1 MSSSDLNTKLAN
13 PPCSPESVSPGSITT
28 LHIEKL
34 VAGGLG
40 LGRLNGQVVLCTGG
54 IPGER
59 VQVEILQKRKGVVQG
74 KILEVQESAESRVLP
89 VCPVVEQCGGCQLQH
104 IQYDAQLVQ
113 KRLMLEDTLRRI
125 AKISDV
131 TISPVIASP
140 QSYGYRQVLR
150 MGIVKG
156 PDGVFLGFFKAGT
169 QQLLPVDRCYLVDEK
184 IQAILTAVCSNL
196 RSSAIKE
203 GKLESVEIRWSE
215 LDNEGLLIFR
225 GRALAPN
232 YIEDLINACTEIPT
246 ITGCIYEHIPDESQS
261 RRRGKD
267 EPFVKGTDHL
277 WENFGGLRL
286 KIGYQSFMQANW
298 ACFQFIGEIL
308 ETWLGNLQGQRILE
322 LYAGTGPLGI
332 KLAQQGASVTCV
344 EGSPFAVHDVR
355 EAIAVNNIARCRVKR
370 SSVESYL
377 MSVKPGGYDV
387 ILLDPPRTGLHT
399 KVVERLGNLQVPR
412 LLYLSCDAPT
422 LARDI
427 KALCEKGYEIHRI
440 QPLDMFPQTAHLETL
455 VELTLARSSTHKN
468 YQRKQIRIF
477 R

>member
-1 MSSSDLNTKLAN
+1 MSNSDLNTKLAN
-13 PPCSPESVSPGSITT
+13 PPFSSESVSPGSIST

-104 IQYDAQLVQ
+104 IQHDAQLAQ
-113 KRLMLEDTLRRI
+113 KHLMLEDTLRRI
-125 AKISDV
+125 AKVTDV
-131 TISPVIASP
+131 IISPVIASP

-150 MGIVKG
+150 MGIG
-156 PDGVFLGFFKAGT
+156 EGRDGVFLGFFKAGT
-169 QQLLPVDRCYLVDEK
+169 QQLLPVDRCYLVNEK
-184 IQAILTAVCSNL
+184 IRAILTAVCSNL
-196 RSSAIKE
+196 RSSAIEE

-225 GRALAPN
+225 GRALAAN
-232 YIEDLINACTEIPT
+232 YIEDLTNVCREIPT
-246 ITGCIYEHIPDESQS
+246 INGCIYERTPDESQS
-261 RRRGKD
+261 RHRGED

-298 ACFQFIGEIL
+298 ACFQLVSEKVM
-308 ETWLGNLQGQRILE
+308 EWLGNNLKGLRILE

-332 KLAQQGASVTCV
+332 KLAQQRTHVTCV
-344 EGSPFAVHDVR
+344 EGSPFAVHDAR
-355 EAIAVNNIARCRVKR
+355 EAIAVNNIAGCRVKR

-377 MSVKPGGYDV
+377 MLVKPGEYDV
-387 ILLDPPRTGLHT
+387 ILLDPPRTGLRT
-399 KVVERLGNLQVPR
+399 TMVERLGNLQVPT
-412 LLYLSCDAPT
+412 LFYLSCDAPT

-427 KALCEKGYEIHRI
+427 KALCEQGYEIQRI
-440 QPLDMFPQTAHLETL
+440 QPFDMFPQTAHLETL
-455 VELTLARSSTHKN
+455 VELTLARSSIHRN
-468 YQRKQIRIF
+468 YQRR
-477 R
+477 